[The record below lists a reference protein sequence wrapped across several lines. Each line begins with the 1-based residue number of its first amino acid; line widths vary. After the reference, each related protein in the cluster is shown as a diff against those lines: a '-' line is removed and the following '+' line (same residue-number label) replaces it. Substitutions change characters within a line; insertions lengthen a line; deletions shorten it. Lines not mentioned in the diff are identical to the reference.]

1 MEFRHLR
8 YFLVLAEELHFGR
21 AARRLSISQPP
32 LSLNIQ
38 QLEASVGARLF
49 MRSSKAVV
57 LTAAGMAFVP
67 AARALLVQS
76 TQAANLARDVG
87 RGMAGS
93 LTIGFAGTLL
103 YSGLPGILA
112 RFQAQH
118 PLLRVVLKEMSSS
131 EQLIELTHDRLDVGF
146 AHTSRVPPELSQ
158 ILVASQ
164 AFVGCLPSGHVL
176 SQQSTL
182 PLEQLDGQPFAVI
195 SRIASPD
202 YHDRILATCAR
213 AGFAPEI
220 RFELQHWLSVV
231 AVVSRGLAVALV
243 PQAMSLSGMPG
254 ALFVPLVDLLG
265 QDPYQTHCL
274 WKTSRQTRE
283 DRSAL
288 TGFLD
293 AVLAAPGLPT
303 GIEPLADAVRDKKP
317 KRQQRG

>member
-49 MRSSKAVV
+49 TRSSKAVS

-67 AARALLVQS
+67 AARALLEQS
-76 TQAANLARDVG
+76 SRAANLARDVG
-87 RGMAGS
+87 RGMAGN

-131 EQLIELTHDRLDVGF
+131 EQLIELTQDRLDVGF
-146 AHTSRVPPELSQ
+146 VHTSRVPPELSQ
-158 ILVASQ
+158 ILVARQ
-164 AFVGCLPSGHVL
+164 AFVACLPVAHALAGQHE
-176 SQQSTL
+176 L
-182 PLEQLDGQPFAVI
+182 PLQRLDSQPFAVI
-195 SRIASPD
+195 SRTVSPD
-202 YHDRILATCAR
+202 YHDRILAACAR
-213 AGFAPEI
+213 AGFLPEI

-231 AVVSRGLAVALV
+231 ALVSRGMGVALV
-243 PQAMSLSGMPG
+243 PKAMSLSAMSG
-254 ALFVPLVDLLG
+254 AVCIPLAGLSEP
-265 QDPYQTHCL
+265 DPYETHCL
-274 WKTSRQTRE
+274 WKTSRQMRE

-288 TGFLD
+288 TGFLE
-293 AVLAAPGLPT
+293 AVQSAPDLPASM
-303 GIEPLADAVRDKKP
+303 EQLADAGNDKKP
-317 KRQQRG
+317 KRQSSG